1 MQTLTVKTLLER
13 IIDNDRLSHTYMFE
27 GDSIETMK
35 RYAEYFA
42 LLILGESSHNKVLID
57 SRNHPDYQYVYSY
70 EPTIKKQQIEQLV
83 HQMHHKPVASAYKV
97 YVIEAFE
104 KLTLQAENSIL
115 KFLEEPPDK
124 TIAILLTVDK
134 SQILPTIHSRSQ
146 HIHIKREQ
154 DDSNAHLDHLHEAD
168 KHIVQ
173 TLGMNAMHVAQ
184 LADNFHEMIKAT
196 KQFTVRWLQDDP
208 HALIDL
214 IGLLELAPER
224 RDYPILLQLMYGIV
238 RQCLHQ
244 VLDLAQEKAFNDI
257 DITQISPHISAER
270 LTGMLD
276 EITTAN
282 RLLTSNVN
290 AMLVFES
297 MVISS
302 KG

>member
-1 MQTLTVKTLLER
+1 MQTIPVKTLLER

-42 LLILGESSHNKVLID
+42 LLILGDTPHNKMLID
-57 SRNHPDYQYVYSY
+57 TRNHPDYQYVSSD

-83 HQMHHKPVASAYKV
+83 HQMYHKPVAAPYKV

-154 DDSNAHLDHLHEAD
+154 DDSSAHLNHLHDTD

-173 TLGMNAMHVAQ
+173 TLGMNAMHISQ
-184 LADNFHEMIKAT
+184 LEDNFHEMIKAT

-214 IGLLELAPER
+214 IGLVELAPER
-224 RDYPILLQLMYGIV
+224 RDYPILLQLMDGIV

-244 VLDLAQEKAFNDI
+244 VLDLKMEKAFNDI

-270 LTGMLD
+270 LTRMLD

-290 AMLVFES
+290 VMLVFES

>member
-42 LLILGESSHNKVLID
+42 LLILGDTSQNKMLIET
-57 SRNHPDYQYVYSY
+57 RNHPDYQYVSSD

-83 HQMHHKPVASAYKV
+83 HQMHHKPVAADYKV

-146 HIHIKREQ
+146 HIHVKREQ
-154 DDSNAHLDHLHEAD
+154 DDSSTHLAHLSDANRL
-168 KHIVQ
+168 IVQ
-173 TLGMNAMHVAQ
+173 TLGMNSMHISQ
-184 LADNFHEMIKAT
+184 LEEDFHEMIKAT

-224 RDYPILLQLMYGIV
+224 RDYSILLQLMDGIV

-244 VLDLAQEKAFNDI
+244 ILDLAQEKAFNDVDVTRI
-257 DITQISPHISAER
+257 CPNISAER
-270 LTGMLD
+270 LTRMLD